1 MLFSNVEA
9 EGKEQLE
16 MFKMVA
22 SPEKSVESGEGWRKP
37 LLHFILRLVKATGFF
52 KLRKGVCV
60 SHFSCV

>member
-22 SPEKSVESGEGWRKP
+22 SPESGEGWRKP